1 MIPAFPK
8 PSQQKQKRKYLDDD
22 GVFRYPDGREVC
34 QLTSKKG
41 SDEYQRRKFVMLDRQ
56 GGRCGLQIS
65 PQCKTRGGRLP
76 KAESQFG
83 HEVSRSGGK
92 QDDRIE
98 VLDPKTGKMK
108 PQNRALCPWCN
119 SLQGSRKMSTFIDP
133 LDTC

>member
-1 MIPAFPK
+1 MFPK

-41 SDEYQRRKFVMLDRQ
+41 SDEYQRRKFVMLKRQ
-56 GGRCGLQIS
+56 GGFCGLQIS
-65 PQCKTRGGRLP
+65 PQCKARGGRLP

-83 HEVSRSGGK
+83 HEVSRGGGK
-92 QDDRIE
+92 RDDRIE
-98 VLDPKTGKMK
+98 IDGK
-108 PQNRALCPWCN
+108 PVCRALCPWCN